1 MGEGMD
7 TVQRRL
13 IRRIAL
19 ILIDIGVSYFCM
31 LVAAYIVTDGLA
43 IVWQHSL
50 ALMGLI
56 ILQVIILGLFKVYS
70 IRLIDSSLEL
80 AVRGQSA
87 LILSGLVTLIAV
99 MIYKRDI
106 NFSLRIFI
114 PYLTAVSLL
123 ILGYRIVY
131 RTLFSYHVKGRD
143 GDDFPRT
150 IVYGAGEIGMQLARQ
165 YFKKKLPYSLIGFI
179 DDDPSKQE
187 AMLQGLVV
195 MGTLDTLETVL
206 KETNAQDLII
216 GISNLP
222 STRMRKALDI
232 AAKYGLKVQI
242 VPSLLEIEQGHKS
255 IADLRSISYDDML
268 GRNPISID
276 RTPIEEMVVGKK
288 VLVTGA
294 GGSIGSEISRQLLSY
309 RPSQLLLLDIDE
321 TELHNLSLRLHDYR
335 KEFSDGIMPIVCDV
349 KDGKKV
355 ERIFATYEPDLV
367 FHAAAYKHVPM
378 MEYYPEEAITTNIL
392 GTYNVFSAAVRNHAQ
407 RCILISTDKAVNP
420 TNVMGAT
427 KRVAE
432 QVARMLTT
440 DETEIVCVRF
450 GNVLG
455 SRGSMLP
462 LFIEQIEAGLPIT
475 VTDKRVIRYFMTISE
490 AVSLVFL
497 AGSISRG
504 GEVMVLDMGEQV
516 NIYDFAKRLIQQ
528 YGDGRS
534 DVVITGLRPGE
545 KLYEEKLSDKDRTLP
560 TGNAKVFKAEVNG
573 TLDKQDFDVLIKNIA
588 SMEPQQLVEFLQRTV
603 PEFKYQGRVINKH

>member
-1 MGEGMD
+1 MNL
-7 TVQRRL
+7 QRL
-13 IRRIAL
+13 IRRAYL
-19 ILIDIGVSYFCM
+19 ILIDTAVSYFCM

-43 IVWQHSL
+43 IVWQHSFTL
-50 ALMGLI
+50 LGLI

-87 LILSGLVTLIAV
+87 LVLSGLITLIVV
-99 MIYKRDI
+99 MIYERDL

-114 PYLTAVSLL
+114 PYLTSTSLL

-131 RTLFSYHVKGRD
+131 RTLFSYHVKGSD
-143 GDDFPRT
+143 GDGFPRT

-165 YFKKKLPYSLIGFI
+165 YFKKKLPYSLMGFI
-179 DDDPSKQE
+179 DDDPFKQE
-187 AMLQGLVV
+187 SMLQGLVV
-195 MGTLDTLETVL
+195 MGTLDTLEAVL

-222 STRMRKALDI
+222 SNRLRKALDI
-232 AAKYGLKVQI
+232 AAKFGLQVQI

-255 IADLRSISYDDML
+255 IADLRSINYDDLL
-268 GRNPISID
+268 GRNPIAID
-276 RTPIEEMVVGKK
+276 RTPIEEMVLGKK

-294 GGSIGSEISRQLLSY
+294 GGSIGSEICRQLLSY

-335 KEFSDGIMPIVCDV
+335 KEFSAGIMPIVCDV
-349 KDGKKV
+349 KDEKKV
-355 ERIFATYEPDLV
+355 ERIFAKYEPDLV

-378 MEYYPEEAITTNIL
+378 MEYYPEEAIYTNIL
-392 GTYNVFSAAVRNHAQ
+392 GTYNVFSAATHHHAK

-462 LFIEQIEAGLPIT
+462 LFIEQIHAGLPIT
-475 VTDKRVIRYFMTISE
+475 VTDKRIIRYFMTISE

-545 KLYEEKLSDKDRTLP
+545 KLYEEKLSDKDRTIP
-560 TGNAKVFKAEVNG
+560 TGNAKVFKAEVKG
-573 TLDKQDFDVLIKNIA
+573 TLDKRDFDVLIKNIS
-588 SMEPQQLVEFLQRTV
+588 SMEPEQLVEFLQKIV
-603 PEFKYQGRVINKH
+603 PEFAYQGRVKNQN